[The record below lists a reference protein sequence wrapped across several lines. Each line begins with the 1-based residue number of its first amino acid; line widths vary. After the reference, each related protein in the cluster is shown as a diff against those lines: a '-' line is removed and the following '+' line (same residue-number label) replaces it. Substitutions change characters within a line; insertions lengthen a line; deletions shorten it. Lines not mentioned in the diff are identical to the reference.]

1 MKMRRY
7 ALGIA
12 MALII
17 GQAGAAIDILV
28 PAYSNPCCGPMWN
41 GLISAAGNGGFTLDV
56 IFNPASGPGTSVD
69 PNYLKNGKGPLVDVK
84 AAGGVVYGY
93 VATSYGAKSIPAV
106 EAEIDRYFDTLY
118 AGHVDSIFFDEM
130 SNDLTKVGYYQT
142 LRDYVRSKNPSAKVI
157 GNPGTS
163 FVTASGS
170 TAFTVADY
178 AASMDVL
185 VTFENTGSQYLSN
198 YTPPSWVGTL
208 SADHF
213 ANIVHTQP
221 TWGDSLVA
229 LAAAR
234 NAGMLYIT
242 DDVMWNP
249 YDQLPSYWNAE
260 LAAITAYNM
269 APIPEP
275 SSLSLLSIGVLGT
288 ISYTWHLR
296 RRRATS
302 KVTESFS

>member
-12 MALII
+12 MALMV
-17 GQAGAAIDILV
+17 GQAEAAIDVLV
-28 PAYSNPCCGPMWN
+28 PAYSNPCCGPMWS
-41 GLISAAGNGGFTLDV
+41 GLISAAGAGGFTLDV
-56 IFNPASGPGTSVD
+56 IFNPASGPGTSID

-93 VATSYGAKSIPAV
+93 VATSYGTKSIAAA
-106 EAEIDRYFDTLY
+106 EAEIDRYFNTLY
-118 AGHVDSIFFDEM
+118 AGHIDSIFFDEM
-130 SNDLTKVGYYQT
+130 SNDLSKVGYYQT
-142 LRDYVRSKNPSAKVI
+142 LRDYVRSKNPTAKVI

-163 FVTASGS
+163 FVYASGS

-185 VTFENTGSQYLSN
+185 VTFESTGSQYLTN
-198 YTPPSWVGTL
+198 YTPPSWVSTL

-221 TWGDSLVA
+221 TWDDSLVA

-234 NAGMLYIT
+234 NVGMFYAT
-242 DDVMWNP
+242 NDVLVNP

-260 LAAITAYNM
+260 LAAITAYNTP

-288 ISYTWHLR
+288 IGYSWHLR
-296 RRRATS
+296 RRQGDVQS
-302 KVTESFS
+302 N